1 MVKLNPF
8 SHPSGDSAGGSF
20 LPEDYVSRKAD
31 NRANILCLGLF
42 AVVMAGVVSAFMVT
56 NRQWEGVKKEQEAIN
71 ASYEQESKKIAQL
84 KDLESQRTSM
94 IDRGEI
100 TTALIERTPRSMLM
114 AQLVTTL
121 PEGITL
127 LNTEVKSKR
136 LAAVVPPP
144 EAQTQTRSLSSR
156 ASKTSSKTAK
166 TSKTAKAE
174 PPPPPRPQAPRFEST
189 LAITGVAG
197 ENQQIADYLA
207 ALKQSQLLEAV
218 ELVYIKEAIMADMA
232 LRRFQINAKLRVL
245 TSTPTMIAI
254 AEPAPSAES
263 ATDPLTTPVQP
274 VSASASGTASTTTT
288 GLLPAQT
295 TAAVADAGEEE

>member
-1 MVKLNPF
+1 
-8 SHPSGDSAGGSF
+8 
-20 LPEDYVSRKAD
+20 
-31 NRANILCLGLF
+31 
-42 AVVMAGVVSAFMVT
+42 
-56 NRQWEGVKKEQEAIN
+56 
-71 ASYEQESKKIAQL
+71 
-84 KDLESQRTSM
+84 
-94 IDRGEI
+94 
-100 TTALIERTPRSMLM
+100 MLM

>member
-156 ASKTSSKTAK
+156 ASKPGTKSSKS
-166 TSKTAKAE
+166 SKSAKAE

-207 ALKQSQLLEAV
+207 ALKQSELLEAV
-218 ELVYIKEAIMADMA
+218 ELVYIKEAIMADMS

-245 TSTPTMIAI
+245 TSTPAKLATIEPPAQ
-254 AEPAPSAES
+254 PAPA
-263 ATDPLTTPVQP
+263 PLPGQETAQST
-274 VSASASGTASTTTT
+274 GTASTGTPSASTH
-288 GLLPAQT
+288 GLLPVQT
-295 TAAVADAGEEE
+295 TAAASSGEEE

>member
-8 SHPSGDSAGGSF
+8 SHPSSDSAGGSF

-84 KDLESQRTSM
+84 KDLEAQRTSM

-136 LAAVVPPP
+136 LAVVAPPP

-156 ASKTSSKTAK
+156 ASKPASKSSKT
-166 TSKTAKAE
+166 SKSAKAE

-245 TSTPTMIAI
+245 TSTPATIAV
-254 AEPAPSAES
+254 ADPASQPTTEPFGP
-263 ATDPLTTPVQP
+263 T
-274 VSASASGTASTTTT
+274 ASAQPGSAAPAGTASTNTT
-288 GLLPAQT
+288 GLLPVQT
-295 TAAVADAGEEE
+295 TAAVANPGEEE